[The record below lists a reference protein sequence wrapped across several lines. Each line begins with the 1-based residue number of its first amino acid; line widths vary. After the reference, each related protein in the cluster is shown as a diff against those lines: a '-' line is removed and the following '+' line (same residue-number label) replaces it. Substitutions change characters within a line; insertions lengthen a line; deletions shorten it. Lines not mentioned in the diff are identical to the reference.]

1 MLILLQLSLLH
12 RFSPWPHGKPLLGTP
27 WLRPSGLHSDCCTL
41 RALCFSGKLRLL
53 QTTMVAVGTVWWK
66 GTWILTIGSVAG
78 GGPLQPGLWPLAD
91 PILGRPTSALSG
103 LRLSMC
109 WNAQAS
115 PRRAKLRLGFPGR
128 ARIAPIRKKRRS
140 ANSGIAHG
148 WMPYGS
154 RLRPPVAWTPYLL
167 LHRLGPL
174 TLHSLLRPPC
184 PAARAAA
191 NQLLLIPRA
200 LPATG
205 GLGGPPEVAWTD
217 AAASRARVPS
227 LARAA
232 WAARFGVGDRE
243 ASGPVPGAQTGQRA
257 ELYVALEVVARR

>member
-12 RFSPWPHGKPLLGTP
+12 RFSPWPHGRPLLGTP

-41 RALCFSGKLRLL
+41 RALCFSGTLRLL
-53 QTTMVAVGTVWWK
+53 QTTLVALGTVWWK

-128 ARIAPIRKKRRS
+128 ARIAPIRKKRWS
-140 ANSGIAHG
+140 TNSGIAHG

-154 RLRPPVAWTPYLL
+154 RLRPPLGWTPYLL

-184 PAARAAA
+184 PSGSGCGQPASAHPPSFASDWGTWRTPRGRLDGRGGVPCSGAKSGQGRLGSAIWSWRPGGLRPGARS
-191 NQLLLIPRA
+191 PDR
-200 LPATG
+200 ATG
-205 GLGGPPEVAWTD
+205 GD
-217 AAASRARVPS
+217 
-227 LARAA
+227 
-232 WAARFGVGDRE
+232 
-243 ASGPVPGAQTGQRA
+243 
-257 ELYVALEVVARR
+257 LYCP